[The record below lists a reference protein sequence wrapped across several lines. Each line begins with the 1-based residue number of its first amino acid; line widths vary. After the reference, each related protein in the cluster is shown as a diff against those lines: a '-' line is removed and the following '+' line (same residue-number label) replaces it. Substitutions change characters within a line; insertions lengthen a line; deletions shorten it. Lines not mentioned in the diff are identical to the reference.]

1 MEWKESA
8 PQCGLHGT
16 AGEQAKI
23 IFLWESMNGWVDAK
37 TLEEDFESFGFT
49 PRKFSKFWFQPKL
62 ETGNEVEKR
71 RTHS

>member
-1 MEWKESA
+1 
-8 PQCGLHGT
+8 
-16 AGEQAKI
+16 
-23 IFLWESMNGWVDAK
+23 MNGWVDAK

-49 PRKFSKFWFQPKL
+49 PRKFSKFWFQPKP